1 MKDGNFWDWV
11 LIILAAVAGVAA
23 RMGHTWSK
31 RAEEAAAT
39 GTVSRGIS
47 LAETISAVVTAP
59 ALGLIAGGLGDY
71 LGMSNGTIYAMAGF
85 AGLGGPALLFAVW
98 DRIIE
103 PMLTRRG

>member
-1 MKDGNFWDWV
+1 MKDGGFWDWV

-23 RMGHTWSK
+23 RMGHMWSR
-31 RAEEAAAT
+31 RAAEAVAK
-39 GTVSRGIS
+39 GEVPRGIT
-47 LAETISAVVTAP
+47 LAETMAAIVTAP

-71 LGMSNGTIYAMAGF
+71 LAMSPSTIYAMAGF

>member
-1 MKDGNFWDWV
+1 MKGGGFWDWV

-39 GTVSRGIS
+39 GTVLRGIS
-47 LAETISAVVTAP
+47 LAETISAVVAAP

-71 LGMSNGTIYAMAGF
+71 LSMSNGTIYAMAGF

-98 DRIIE
+98 DRIM

>member
-1 MKDGNFWDWV
+1 MKDGGFWDWV

-47 LAETISAVVTAP
+47 LAETISAVVVAP

-71 LGMSNGTIYAMAGF
+71 LSMSKSTIYAMAGF

-98 DRIIE
+98 DRIM

>member
-1 MKDGNFWDWV
+1 MKDGNFWDWC
-11 LIILAAVAGVAA
+11 LSSSPRSPASRHGWAIRG
-23 RMGHTWSK
+23 R

-71 LGMSNGTIYAMAGF
+71 LGMSTGTIYAMAGLPGW
-85 AGLGGPALLFAVW
+85 AACAAVRGVGP
-98 DRIIE
+98 DY
-103 PMLTRRG
+103 RGPC

>member
-1 MKDGNFWDWV
+1 MKDGGFWDWV

-31 RAEEAAAT
+31 RAEGAAAT

-47 LAETISAVVTAP
+47 LAETISAVVAAP

-71 LGMSNGTIYAMAGF
+71 LSMSEGTIYAMAGF

-98 DRIIE
+98 DRIM

>member
-1 MKDGNFWDWV
+1 MKDNFWDWV

-47 LAETISAVVTAP
+47 LAETISAVVTARRW
-59 ALGLIAGGLGDY
+59 Y
-71 LGMSNGTIYAMAGF
+71 HC
-85 AGLGGPALLFAVW
+85 
-98 DRIIE
+98 RR
-103 PMLTRRG
+103 TRRLSRA